1 VNRPKQILVLAN
13 ETLAGDE
20 LRAKISELVRI
31 GHHDV
36 HVTVPAL
43 SSRFRYFMSDVDGP
57 RSEARARLDA
67 SLVMLEEMGVQ
78 ATGSVGDADPVRA
91 FRDITVMFVP
101 DHIVISTHPPGR
113 SNWLEKNVVERV
125 RELANVPVDHVVVD
139 LEAAHA
145 AARHATA

>member
-1 VNRPKQILVLAN
+1 MNRPKQILVLAN
-13 ETLAGDE
+13 ETLAGEE
-20 LRAKISELVRI
+20 LRERISELVGVGR
-31 GHHDV
+31 HDV

-57 RSEARARLDA
+57 RSEARVRLDD
-67 SLVMLEEMGVQ
+67 SLRMLEEMGVQ

-101 DHIVISTHPPGR
+101 DHVLISTHPPGR

-125 RELANVPVDHVVVD
+125 RELADVPVEHVVVD
-139 LEAAHA
+139 LEAARTV
-145 AARHATA
+145 ARHATA